1 MRVWVLMLLI
11 LLLSACGGSPQPD
24 LVATDIVVTRPMPG
38 KAMSAAYLTL
48 SNNSDRTIII
58 TRVTSNEYSVVQIHE
73 TTIEDGIARMRP
85 LSQLEIPP
93 GGNVKLERGGKHLML
108 MRPTGQSE
116 EISLQFYDG
125 ETLLLSL
132 NSGYAAVKSR

>member
-1 MRVWVLMLLI
+1 
-11 LLLSACGGSPQPD
+11 
-24 LVATDIVVTRPMPG
+24 
-38 KAMSAAYLTL
+38 
-48 SNNSDRTIII
+48 
-58 TRVTSNEYSVVQIHE
+58 
-73 TTIEDGIARMRP
+73 MRP